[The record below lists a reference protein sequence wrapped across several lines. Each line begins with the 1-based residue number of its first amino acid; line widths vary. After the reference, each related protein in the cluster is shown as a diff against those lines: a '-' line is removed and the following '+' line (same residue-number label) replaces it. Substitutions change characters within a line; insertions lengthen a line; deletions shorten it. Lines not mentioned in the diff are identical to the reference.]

1 MKNSA
6 LQKTWKSY
14 VKLWKRQSQMG
25 NKQLQI
31 TYLTRTCIHN
41 MLFLKKKISKH
52 NTKKKTILENGQKI
66 WADTLPKNIYE
77 WQIKTWKDV
86 QNLTSH
92 YGNANWKQN
101 ERSPI
106 RMALKNWKY

>member
-1 MKNSA
+1 
-6 LQKTWKSY
+6 
-14 VKLWKRQSQMG
+14 
-25 NKQLQI
+25 
-31 TYLTRTCIHN
+31 

>member
-1 MKNSA
+1 MEKTVTDGESA
-6 LQKTWKSY
+6 VTNHISDKDLY
-14 VKLWKRQSQMG
+14 SQYAI
-25 NKQLQI
+25 LE
-31 TYLTRTCIHN
+31 
-41 MLFLKKKISKH
+41 KKISKH